1 MILGDHMKNDRKK
14 EIIDSMK
21 QEMDQ
26 DKFKFDDLMSRH
38 DKNKIKQQKKFEEKI
53 IKELER
59 KKKKKAKKELEQT
72 QKLERKK
79 IKQAMEKERKKQKS
93 NLEEV
98 NNIVSNDHTSITSTS
113 IRKSINK
120 FTKFFLSLTAI
131 GILAFWIFNIFDSFN
146 RINHI
151 YILVCS
157 SLISFGCLLL
167 VLAGLMTKNKPR
179 NITNVIGAACLLSFA
194 IINTLVLSGTLT
206 FPTQPVLLDF
216 SNKNVNV
223 AVKWANENAITLEPT
238 YEYSDIIKENNII
251 TQDKKGD
258 VLVRNVKNLE
268 IIVSKG
274 PNYELEANLP
284 DMIGWDVDRVVKK
297 IKELKL
303 DLEQVEIDF
312 VFDDEKRDTL
322 IEQNKTGKI
331 RRNDDLKLKFSLGK
345 KEDLTPVKLI
355 DLKNK
360 DKFDATIWLKRNG
373 VQYEIIYQFDDH
385 IDKGKVISTD
395 PKAGITI
402 KQSETTVKVY
412 ISKGA
417 KITAPDFMTMSLD
430 EIIEWASKNNV
441 NLNYESEYNDS
452 VKIGDII
459 RVSAKKGTVIEEGST
474 ISVVTSKGSLKM
486 INFNNDLG
494 KLRSFSEEHKLSL
507 VEKQEFNKN
516 VAQGK
521 IISVSHKPGQ
531 VIHPGETIEVI
542 ISKGS
547 SIKVPNFI
555 GMTESAAKN
564 ECTRLELACTIS
576 YVYSSKT
583 KGTVIDQNKSIGSE
597 LAKDSS
603 VVLSVSAGN
612 TPSYSGS
619 GGSSNSNSN
628 SNSSGGNNGG
638 SSSRPTPTP
647 TPKPNCNTTT
657 FYIYPEHIAINNP
670 SNTCSNIKSA
680 YPGFNIACSYISS
693 NNGKKGQVLNRD
705 QLNGTTIN
713 SCNTITIQIKNN

>member
-1 MILGDHMKNDRKK
+1 MKNDRKR

-26 DKFKFDDLMSRH
+26 DEFKFDDLMSRH

-53 IKELER
+53 MKELEQ
-59 KKKKKAKKELEQT
+59 KKKKKAKKKLEQT
-72 QKLERKK
+72 QKLEKEK
-79 IKQAMEKERKKQKS
+79 IKQAMKQEKKKQKS

-98 NNIVSNDHTSITSTS
+98 THIVTDNHTLITSS
-113 IRKSINK
+113 SKKKSINK
-120 FTKFFLSLTAI
+120 FTKFFLSFTAI
-131 GILAFWIFNIFDSFN
+131 GILVFWIFNILDSFN

-151 YILVCS
+151 YTLVCS
-157 SLISFGCLLL
+157 SLISLGCLLL

-179 NITNVIGAACLLSFA
+179 SIANVIGASCLLSFA

-238 YEYSDIIKENNII
+238 YEYSDVIKENNII

-258 VLVRNVKNLE
+258 VLAKNVKHLE

-284 DMIGWDVDRVVKK
+284 DMMGWDVDRVVKK
-297 IKELKL
+297 LKALKL
-303 DLEQVEIDF
+303 DLEKIDVDF
-312 VFDDEKRDTL
+312 VFHDEKRDTL
-322 IEQNKTGKI
+322 FEQNKTGKI
-331 RRNDDLKLKFSLGK
+331 RRNDNLKLKFSLGK
-345 KEDLTPVKLI
+345 EEDLKPVKLI

-373 VQYEIIYQFDDH
+373 IQYEIEYKFDDH
-385 IDKGKVISTD
+385 IDKGKVIATD
-395 PKAGITI
+395 PKPGTTI

-417 KITAPDFMTMSLD
+417 KIIAPDFMTMSMD

-441 NLNYESEYNDS
+441 NLNYESEYSDS
-452 VKIGDII
+452 VKTGDII

-474 ISVVTSKGSLKM
+474 ISIVTSKGSLKM
-486 INFNNDLG
+486 INFNNDLS
-494 KLRSFSEEHKLSL
+494 KLRAFAEEHKLSL
-507 VEKQEFNKN
+507 VEKQEFNSE

-521 IISVSHKPGQ
+521 IVSVSHKPGQ
-531 VIHPGETIEVI
+531 IIHPGETIEIV
-542 ISKGS
+542 ISKGN

-564 ECTRLELACTIS
+564 ECNRLELACTIS
-576 YVYSSKT
+576 YVYASKT
-583 KGTVIDQNKSIGSE
+583 KGTVIDQNKSVGSE
-597 LAKDSS
+597 LAKNAS
-603 VVLSVSAGN
+603 VVLSVSAGEA
-612 TPSYSGS
+612 PSYSGS
-619 GGSSNSNSN
+619 GGSSNSNNN
-628 SNSSGGNNGG
+628 SNSSGGNSGG
-638 SSSRPTPTP
+638 NNQRPTPTP
-647 TPKPNCNTTT
+647 TPNCKTTT

-670 SNTCSNIKSA
+670 SNTCSNIKNA
-680 YPGFNIACSYISS
+680 YPGFNIACSYIAS

-705 QLNGTTIN
+705 QLNGITIN